1 MTVDDY
7 LSVPYILVME
17 SVEQPDGDWTRHAS
31 YPELPGCEVDAFSA
45 VEAVEKL
52 DELRRKRT
60 EEMLAKGEPIPMPR
74 PPLRQHR
81 DLRQA
86 A

>member
-7 LSVPYILVME
+7 LSVPYIMVME

-31 YPELPGCEVDAFSA
+31 YPELPGCEVDAFGA

-52 DELRRKRT
+52 DALRRQRT

-74 PPLRQHR
+74 SSLRQSSE
-81 DLRQA
+81 LRQA